1 MRKLKN
7 KLRSMTCHVCHEGKS
22 RSARTV
28 LVYVVIHLQSY
39 ARESTTSKE
48 SPPFPVKN
56 EAMEE
61 ITNVMNR

>member
-1 MRKLKN
+1 
-7 KLRSMTCHVCHEGKS
+7 
-22 RSARTV
+22 V